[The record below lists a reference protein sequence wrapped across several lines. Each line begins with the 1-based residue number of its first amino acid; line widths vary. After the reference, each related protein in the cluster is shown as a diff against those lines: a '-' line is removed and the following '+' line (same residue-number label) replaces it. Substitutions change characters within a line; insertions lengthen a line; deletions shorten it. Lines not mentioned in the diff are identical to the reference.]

1 MIAMANPFTDY
12 MTVQDVMAAIKA
24 RSHSTVLRLVYDE
37 DKTAIAPGGRPL
49 AGIKIPGHGWMI
61 RRSAVAAFLESESRR
76 KPGVGFPRGRTR
88 AELAQKAPSKPAGSR
103 SRRAKKA
110 AKSRRSR

>member
-1 MIAMANPFTDY
+1 MIAMANPFADY

-37 DKTAIAPGGRPL
+37 NEHDTAPGGRPL
-49 AGIKIPGHGWMI
+49 PGVRIAGHGWMI
-61 RRSAVAAFLESESRR
+61 RRAAVEAFLVDEARR

-88 AELAQKAPSKPAGSR
+88 AEPAADPAPEPSR
-103 SRRAKKA
+103 AAARKAKKA
-110 AKSRRSR
+110 AKARRSR